1 MFISKFTSV
10 LHGDGWV
17 PIFVCAYERDV
28 VVVIKMGAYVNGV
41 LIIPILWYVYILM
54 WPVWMFVVRKYP
66 VSYSKSALKAL
77 MTKHRLVHR
86 SLTDLD

>member
-1 MFISKFTSV
+1 M
-10 LHGDGWV
+10 
-17 PIFVCAYERDV
+17 CAHKRDV
-28 VVVIKMGAYVNGV
+28 VVVIIIGAYVYGV

-54 WPVWMFVVRKYP
+54 WPAWMFVVGKYP
-66 VSYSKSALKAL
+66 VSHLKPALNAF